1 MITLERV
8 NNALWCCD
16 EIEEL
21 IKRYKKQYLEEKAI
35 GHTQDRTIALVYY
48 DVIKDLEIILY
59 GESEIDTIGKDKDVE
74 RDKIKNIIER
84 KTQYYGESLVEY
96 CKRAYENDRRTC
108 DNFHTLLVKRPY
120 TYKGMKK
127 GYSKNCFPDIT
138 ITELLKNTDKWK
150 NYIIKSVQ
158 YNSDCSISVS
168 AELPCKTVND
178 LIYYC
183 GHDIDNNCIF
193 HEVLTNAEYVLDY
206 VKDFGEEFE
215 DTCYITEVDVNED
228 RLIKRVHYMKN
239 KGCL

>member
-35 GHTQDRTIALVYY
+35 GYTQDRTKALVYY

-59 GESEIDTIGKDKDVE
+59 GESEIDTIDKDKDFE
-74 RDKIKNIIER
+74 RDKIKNIIEH

-96 CKRAYENDRRTC
+96 CKRAYKNDRRTC

-127 GYSKNCFPDIT
+127 GYSKNYFSDIT

-150 NYIIKSVQ
+150 NYIIKSVK
-158 YNSDCSISVS
+158 YNSDCSISVY

-183 GHDIDNNCIF
+183 GRDIDNNCIF
-193 HEVLTNAEYVLDY
+193 KEVLSNIEYTLDY
-206 VKDFGEEFE
+206 VKMHDEEFE
-215 DTCYITEVDVNED
+215 NTVYVKEVDVNED
-228 RLIKRVHYMKN
+228 KTIKYVYFMKN
-239 KGCL
+239 KGD

>member
-1 MITLERV
+1 MKRI

-35 GHTQDRTIALVYY
+35 GHTQDRTKALVYY

-59 GESEIDTIGKDKDVE
+59 GESEIDAIGKNKDVE
-74 RDKIKNIIER
+74 RDEIKNIIEC
-84 KTQYYGESLVEY
+84 KTKHCGESLVEY

-150 NYIIKSVQ
+150 TYIIKSVQ
-158 YNSDCSISVS
+158 YNSDCSISVY

-193 HEVLTNAEYVLDY
+193 HEVLTNAEYTLDY
-206 VKDFGEEFE
+206 VKMHGEEFE

-228 RLIKRVHYMKN
+228 KLIKRVHYMKN
-239 KGCL
+239 KGRL

>member
-1 MITLERV
+1 MKRI

-21 IKRYKKQYLEEKAI
+21 IKRYKKQYLEETAI
-35 GHTQDRTIALVYY
+35 GHTQDRTKALVYY

-59 GESEIDTIGKDKDVE
+59 GESEIDTIGKNKDVE
-74 RDKIKNIIER
+74 RDEIKNIIEC
-84 KTQYYGESLVEY
+84 KTKHCGESLVEY

-108 DNFHTLLVKRPY
+108 DNFHTLFVKRPY

-158 YNSDCSISVS
+158 YNSDCSISVH

-193 HEVLTNAEYVLDY
+193 YEVLTNAEYTLDY
-206 VKDFGEEFE
+206 VKMHGEKFE